1 MTQETTE
8 QKLQEITPETIQ
20 KLTADFCQEI
30 IRMAQ
35 VIPEIFNEKA
45 ISNEVLER
53 LLDHIQVAYSEGYK
67 QGIRDMKATRG
78 E

>member
-8 QKLQEITPETIQ
+8 QKLQEINYKTIED
-20 KLTADFCQEI
+20 LAADFCQEI

-35 VIPEIFNEKA
+35 TIPADSSDLA
-45 ISNEVLER
+45 INSEVQER
-53 LLDHIQVAYSEGYK
+53 LFDHIQVAYAEGYK
-67 QGIRDMKATRG
+67 QGVHDFKETRG

>member
-8 QKLQEITPETIQ
+8 QKLQEITPETMQ
-20 KLTADFCQEI
+20 QLTDDFCLEI

-35 VIPEIFNEKA
+35 VIPEAFNEWA
-45 ISNEVLER
+45 INNEVKER
-53 LLDHIQVAYSEGYK
+53 LLDHMQVAYAEGYK
-67 QGIRDMKATRG
+67 QGIRDMKETRG

>member
-8 QKLQEITPETIQ
+8 QKLQEITPETMQ
-20 KLTADFCQEI
+20 QLTDDFCLEI

-35 VIPEIFNEKA
+35 VIPEAFNELA
-45 ISNEVLER
+45 INNEVQER
-53 LLDHIQVAYSEGYK
+53 LLDHIQVAYAEGYK
-67 QGIRDMKATRG
+67 QGIRDMKETRG

>member
-8 QKLQEITPETIQ
+8 QKLQEITPETMQ
-20 KLTADFCQEI
+20 QLTADFCLEI

-35 VIPEIFNEKA
+35 SIPAEANEMA
-45 ISNEVLER
+45 ITNEVQVR
-53 LLDHIQVAYSEGYK
+53 LLDHIQVAYAEGYK
-67 QGIRDMKATRG
+67 QGIRDMKETRG